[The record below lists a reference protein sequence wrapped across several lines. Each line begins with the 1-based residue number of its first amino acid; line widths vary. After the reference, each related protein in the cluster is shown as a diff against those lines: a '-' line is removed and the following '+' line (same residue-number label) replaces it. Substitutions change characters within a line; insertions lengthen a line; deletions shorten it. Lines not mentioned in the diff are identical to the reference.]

1 MKAQSIMSKLLI
13 SPKHNTTVLLKL
25 TLNLHKT
32 TNLKDLKEGKVS

>member
-13 SPKHNTTVLLKL
+13 SPKHNTVLLKL